1 MDRFLWLVSDAA
13 GALALL
19 AFVSAGSYLAV
30 RYARRRFPTA
40 AERRLLDQQDA
51 ILDALTNIE
60 ERLQILEHGDSPRI
74 DRRDAT
80 APRRDLPERTPTP
93 V

>member
-1 MDRFLWLVSDAA
+1 LDRFLYLLSDAA

-19 AFVSAGSYLAV
+19 VFVSVGGYLAV
-30 RYARRRFPTA
+30 RYVRRRFPTA

-51 ILDALTNIE
+51 ILDSLASLE
-60 ERLQILEHGDSPRI
+60 QRLQFLEGNEIAPGSGDISIPPAEVPDRI
-74 DRRDAT
+74 
-80 APRRDLPERTPTP
+80 PTP